1 MLCLAVRRSS
11 ARSAANAGSWR
22 STRRTRP
29 RSTLALDSGEEEPQ
43 RARWPTA
50 GVATEGAPLRR
61 AAVVRL
67 EAGRGE
73 LGTRSGDQLG
83 HCSLLQLAET
93 LPGAAKAV
101 AGQVVDDD
109 PAQLGF
115 AGRKRHPDARAQRPE
130 LVDRHVLGDRDRQ
143 GWDVCASDAPDSS
156 TPGRWRSTVPPERLS
171 RKFFQVKRYICYTL
185 PLSNAKIYAWPVT
198 MTQQAVL
205 GEPFM
210 ET

>member
-1 MLCLAVRRSS
+1 M
-11 ARSAANAGSWR
+11 
-22 STRRTRP
+22 
-29 RSTLALDSGEEEPQ
+29 DH
-43 RARWPTA
+43 
-50 GVATEGAPLRR
+50 
-61 AAVVRL
+61 
-67 EAGRGE
+67 
-73 LGTRSGDQLG
+73 LG

-156 TPGRWRSTVPPERLS
+156 TPGRWRSTVPPEVQPSGSAPVSIPRPRTWCS
-171 RKFFQVKRYICYTL
+171 PSK
-185 PLSNAKIYAWPVT
+185 APVT
-198 MTQQAVL
+198 KSGCTSPSRQGSSRSAQ
-205 GEPFM
+205 M
-210 ET
+210 EDAHRDLVGRRHLACIEHITPGADGASPMRLAPERAHIT